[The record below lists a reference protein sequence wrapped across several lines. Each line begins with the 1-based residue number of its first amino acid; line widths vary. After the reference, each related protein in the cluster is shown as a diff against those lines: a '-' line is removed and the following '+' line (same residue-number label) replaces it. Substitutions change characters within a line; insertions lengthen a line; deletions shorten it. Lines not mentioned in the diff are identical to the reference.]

1 MENHLESRLPFLKKG
16 IAQVA
21 IIVENLDKAV
31 EHYWKL
37 FGIGPWHIY
46 TYGAPLLK
54 SMSYHGQSVEFQ
66 MRLGLSYVGSMRIE
80 LIEPL
85 SDNTVYADFVRK
97 HGYGVHHFGILVDN
111 MEEALTQAR
120 TAGLQMTMDGS
131 GFGRDGDG
139 HFAYIDTEPILGVT
153 LELIDRPAGRVKPEQ
168 IYPPED

>member
-1 MENHLESRLPFLKKG
+1 
-16 IAQVA
+16 
-21 IIVENLDKAV
+21 
-31 EHYWKL
+31 
-37 FGIGPWHIY
+37 
-46 TYGAPLLK
+46 
-54 SMSYHGQSVEFQ
+54 
-66 MRLGLSYVGSMRIE
+66 MRLGLSYIGSMRIE
-80 LIEPL
+80 LIEPF

-120 TAGLQMTMDGS
+120 AAGLQMTMDGS

-153 LELIDRPAGRVKPEQ
+153 LELIDRPAERVEPEQ